1 MDEVIPAS
9 ATGGGPDPLQAF
21 AELALIVFD
30 TNPPEQTLRRVSELA
45 KQTLDGVEDV
55 SLTVIEDGRPRSVV
69 FTGSLA
75 IDLDERQYEAGFG
88 PCLDAAKTGQTI
100 VVDSRNNDGPYRE
113 FAQVAGRA
121 GVRHIVSVGMPFAQA
136 SIGGLNIYRTA
147 DAPYSSAFLEYAQVF
162 AGHAA
167 VAVANITSHAK
178 AVNEATHLRRAMDS
192 RAVIE
197 QAKGMIMARDKCT
210 ADEAFDILTRISQ
223 QQNVKLRDVAQ
234 VIIDAGQK

>member
-9 ATGGGPDPLQAF
+9 ATDGPDPLQAF
-21 AELALIVFD
+21 AELALIVID
-30 TNPPEQTLRRVSELA
+30 TNPPERTLRRVSELA
-45 KQTLDGVEDV
+45 KTLDGVEDV
-55 SLTVIEDGRPRSVV
+55 SLTVIEDGRARSVV

-75 IDLDERQYEAGFG
+75 VDLDERQYEAGFG

-100 VVDSRNNDGPYRE
+100 VVDSRENDGPYRE
-113 FAQVAGRA
+113 FARVAGRA
-121 GVRHIVSVGMPFAQA
+121 GVRHIVSVGMPFGQA
-136 SIGGLNIYRTA
+136 SIGGLNIYRTP

>member
-9 ATGGGPDPLQAF
+9 ATDGPDPLQAF
-21 AELALIVFD
+21 AELALIVID

-55 SLTVIEDGRPRSVV
+55 SLTVIEDGRARSVV

-75 IDLDERQYEAGFG
+75 VDLDERQYEAGFG

-100 VVDSRNNDGPYRE
+100 VVDSRKNDGPYRE
-113 FAQVAGRA
+113 FARVAGRA
-121 GVRHIVSVGMPFAQA
+121 GVRHIVSVGMPFGQA

-147 DAPYSSAFLEYAQVF
+147 EAPYSSAFLEYAQVF